1 MAAANYAKVAASL
14 FSEVNM
20 CLAVPAQIEK
30 IEQHQATVVL
40 DGSRT
45 EVSLALVPAAKL
57 GDWVLVHAGYAIT
70 LLDEK
75 EARETYELL
84 REMDELA

>member
-1 MAAANYAKVAASL
+1 
-14 FSEVNM
+14 M

-30 IEQHQATVVL
+30 IEQTQATVVL

-45 EVSLALVPAAKL
+45 EVSLALVPGAKL